1 MDGTRSGEPLTDSVL
16 DRELESALDI
26 EPSPE
31 FLARV
36 RTRVAAEPEASYWRL
51 ASWGTGWG
59 RGMQPMVAMAV
70 VAVTLAVIVP
80 RWMRDDEIPSKRL
93 VAAMTETAPI
103 APASPGV
110 QSAQPVERPA
120 TRLPVR
126 AARPTAASNEVPL
139 RLSQPLFSDG
149 ERRAFFNI
157 AIAVEEGR
165 VPPVPALPE
174 AVDQSLTVR
183 ELSIEPLVIDPLPL
197 LARVQAEGEGQW

>member
-1 MDGTRSGEPLTDSVL
+1 MDGTRSGEPLTDSAL

-36 RTRVAAEPEASYWRL
+36 RTRVATEPGASHWRL

-59 RGMQPMVAMAV
+59 RGMQPMVAMGV

-80 RWMRDDEIPSKRL
+80 RLMRDDAVPSKRL
-93 VAAMTETAPI
+93 VAARTETAPI
-103 APASPGV
+103 TPSGPGV
-110 QSAQPVERPA
+110 ESAPPVERPA
-120 TRLPVR
+120 THLPVR
-126 AARPTAASNEVPL
+126 AVRGAAASNKVPL

-149 ERRAFFNI
+149 ERRALFNM

-165 VPPVPALPE
+165 VPPVPGFTE
-174 AVDQSLTVR
+174 VVDQALALR

-197 LARVQAEGEGQW
+197 LARVQTEGEGQW